1 MVPKSAHTFIA
12 PLRIKTPVKFQ
23 LLSYQFKYPGFG
35 SLMAGCIM
43 AYLVISRNFKPDF
56 LDVPVFAI
64 YSSYLNKV
72 IFGITQTNLA
82 DEMAIILLLFGLAL
96 LAVSKQKLEKDHYM
110 KMRVNA
116 LFWSVFLNTVLM
128 VVAAL
133 TFFGM
138 GYLIIL
144 IINTFSQLVIY
155 LILFN
160 ILLVSDVTKRN
171 RKEQSIY

>member
-1 MVPKSAHTFIA
+1 M
-12 PLRIKTPVKFQ
+12 PVKFH
-23 LLSYQFKYPGFG
+23 LLSYRFKYLGFG

-43 AYLVISRNFKPDF
+43 AYLVINMNFKPDF

-72 IFGITQTNLA
+72 IFGITQTNFA
-82 DEMAIILLLFGLAL
+82 DEMAIILLLFGLILVAI
-96 LAVSKQKLEKDHYM
+96 SKQKLEKDHYM

-116 LFWSVFLNTVLM
+116 LIWSVFLNTVLM

-133 TFFGM
+133 TFFGT

-144 IINTFSQLVIY
+144 LINTLSQLAIY

-160 ILLVSDVTKRN
+160 VLLVSDVLKRN
-171 RKEQSIY
+171 HKEPSIY

>member
-1 MVPKSAHTFIA
+1 MVPKSAHTFIV
-12 PLRIKTPVKFQ
+12 PLRIKTAVKFH

-43 AYLVISRNFKPDF
+43 AYLVISRNYKPDF

-72 IFGITQTNLA
+72 IFGITQTNFA
-82 DEMAIILLLFGLAL
+82 DELAIILLLLGLIL

-110 KMRVNA
+110 KMRSNA
-116 LFWSVFLNTVLM
+116 LIWSVFLNTALM
-128 VVAAL
+128 MVAAL

-144 IINTFSQLVIY
+144 MINIFSQLVIY

-160 ILLVSDVTKRN
+160 VLLVSDVIKRN
-171 RKEQSIY
+171 RE

>member
-12 PLRIKTPVKFQ
+12 PLRIKAPVKFH

-35 SLMAGCIM
+35 SLMAGCFM

-116 LFWSVFLNTVLM
+116 LVWSVFLNTILM

-144 IINTFSQLVIY
+144 IINAFSQLVIY

-160 ILLVSDVTKRN
+160 ILLVSDVIKRN
-171 RKEQSIY
+171 RKEPSIY

>member
-1 MVPKSAHTFIA
+1 
-12 PLRIKTPVKFQ
+12 
-23 LLSYQFKYPGFG
+23 
-35 SLMAGCIM
+35 M

-116 LFWSVFLNTVLM
+116 LVWSVFLNTILM

-144 IINTFSQLVIY
+144 IINAFSQLVIY

-160 ILLVSDVTKRN
+160 ILLVSDVIKRN
-171 RKEQSIY
+171 RKEPSIY

>member
-12 PLRIKTPVKFQ
+12 PLRIKAPVKFH
-23 LLSYQFKYPGFG
+23 LLSYHYKYPGFG

-82 DEMAIILLLFGLAL
+82 DEMAIIFLLFGLAL
-96 LAVSKQKLEKDHYM
+96 LAVSKQKNEKDHYM

-116 LFWSVFLNTVLM
+116 LIWSVFLNTVLM

-144 IINTFSQLVIY
+144 VINTFSQLVIY

-160 ILLVSDVTKRN
+160 VLLVSDVMKQN
-171 RKEQSIY
+171 HKEPSIY